1 MQKCVCTVDVGN
13 SGCKPTEV
21 TSMLKFFKT
30 LEDLKIYSL
39 FGPKHKEQ
47 VDAICTKLGANDS
60 ICCSLRKVVANFPQ
74 VSGTTSTI
82 GNRSSTTA
90 PVRGEISVK
99 QYFHLW

>member
-1 MQKCVCTVDVGN
+1 
-13 SGCKPTEV
+13 
-21 TSMLKFFKT
+21 MLKFFKT

-74 VSGTTSTI
+74 VNSSSKSTI
-82 GNRSSTTA
+82 GDRSSTTA